1 MPEKMKDTGKYINKI
16 KNIITVKK
24 RTMSEYII
32 AVEIKN
38 KMCKGGCKRKQR
50 KEKIYSKE
58 TPIMLTC
65 HYLITFRKI
74 IHTQIKAQRHC
85 IKENVISY
93 IDYIKEP

>member
-24 RTMSEYII
+24 RTMSEYKI
-32 AVEIKN
+32 AVKIKN

-58 TPIMLTC
+58 TPVLFERHSFIA
-65 HYLITFRKI
+65 FGKKI
-74 IHTQIKAQRHC
+74 HAQIKA
-85 IKENVISY
+85 
-93 IDYIKEP
+93 